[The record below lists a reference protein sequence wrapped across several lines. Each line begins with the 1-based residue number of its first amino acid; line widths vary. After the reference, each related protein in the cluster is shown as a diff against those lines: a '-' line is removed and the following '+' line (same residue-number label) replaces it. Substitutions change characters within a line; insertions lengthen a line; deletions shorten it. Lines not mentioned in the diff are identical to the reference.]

1 MKYINNFRDISF
13 FNPLLKK
20 GLIFRTST
28 LSLFPKEQD
37 FQAFLQAKNIT
48 QIIDLRAEREVLE
61 NSYSAD
67 NQQLFKYI
75 HAPFDPWVQS
85 VEFQNTHNTGTNA
98 EIAYRFFMLE
108 CQNSIKKVMESLAEN
123 EGATAIHCHAG
134 KDRTG
139 IIAIFLHLLAG
150 ADYATILQDY
160 LASEMDTS
168 EKLFQIVWN
177 EVEKK
182 GGIYGYL
189 QSCNLS
195 LAQIQ
200 KLEATLLWKN

>member
-1 MKYINNFRDISF
+1 MEIVNFRDIST

-48 QIIDLRAEREVLE
+48 QIIDLRADREVQE
-61 NSYSAD
+61 NCYAIE

-75 HAPFDPWVQS
+75 HAPFDPWAQS
-85 VEFQNTHNTGTNA
+85 VTFQNTYNTGTNA
-98 EIAYRFFMLE
+98 EIAYHFFMLE
-108 CQNSIKKVMESLAEN
+108 CQDSIKKVMESLAEN

-139 IIAIFLHLLAG
+139 IIAILLHLLVG
-150 ADYATILQDY
+150 ANYEVILQDY

-168 EKLFQIVWN
+168 EKLFQIVWK
-177 EVEKK
+177 EIEKK
-182 GGIYGYL
+182 GGIEGYL
-189 QSCNLS
+189 QTCNLS

-200 KLEATLLWKN
+200 HLKNLL